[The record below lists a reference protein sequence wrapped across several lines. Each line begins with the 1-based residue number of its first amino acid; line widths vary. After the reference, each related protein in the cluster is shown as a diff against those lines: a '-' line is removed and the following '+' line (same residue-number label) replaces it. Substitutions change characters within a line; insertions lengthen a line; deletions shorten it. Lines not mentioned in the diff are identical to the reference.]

1 MSLPSLSSGR
11 MIELAAAV
19 LIFAAGVYFYRR
31 RDKSD
36 SYGSQGAVILFV
48 VAAVALLAA
57 GIWLYRRPKG
67 TDGYGSQGAVLLFV
81 VAAIMGVHA
90 LGGLDYHPSQGELD
104 AMQER
109 GR

>member
-1 MSLPSLSSGR
+1 MVAAMTGAR

-19 LIFAAGVYFYRR
+19 LILGV
-31 RDKSD
+31 
-36 SYGSQGAVILFV
+36 
-48 VAAVALLAA
+48 

-90 LGGLDYHPSQGELD
+90 LGGLDYRPTQGELD
-104 AMQER
+104 AMQAR